1 MPAPCLVWF
10 HGGGMVLGTPETDD
24 ARVSA
29 YARDVGCVVV
39 SAEYRPAP
47 EHPHPVPVEDCY
59 RALGWTAGQAKALG
73 VDPHRLAVGGIS
85 AGGGLAAATAPLA
98 RDRGGPALAFQL
110 LLCPMLDDR
119 NTTPSSREFSR
130 AVAWPRADNLFGW
143 SALLGP
149 LAGAGRV
156 PPYAAP
162 ARAAD
167 LSGLPAA
174 SVDVGELEV
183 FRDECARYA
192 LRLAEA
198 GVPAELRLSPGAF
211 HGFDGVL
218 PQVTLSRRAAAEQV
232 AALRRALG
240 GC

>member
-1 MPAPCLVWF
+1 M
-10 HGGGMVLGTPETDD
+10 
-24 ARVSA
+24 
-29 YARDVGCVVV
+29 V

-98 RDRGGPALAFQL
+98 G
-110 LLCPMLDDR
+110 
-119 NTTPSSREFSR
+119 T
-130 AVAWPRADNLFGW
+130 
-143 SALLGP
+143 
-149 LAGAGRV
+149 GRV
-156 PPYAAP
+156 PPHAAP

-211 HGFDGVL
+211 HGFDGIL